1 MRPLPDAEAGRARCQ
16 AGPRTEKDRH
26 QAAAGSVVAPLL
38 LTSLKVIVG
47 LLTGSRR
54 GSHSIQVQPPPGRH
68 HVGGRCLACSV
79 LPAPSVHR
87 LFEPLDQELMARI
100 EDLSR
105 VLVRLELKGEP
116 REKGSE

>member
-1 MRPLPDAEAGRARCQ
+1 MGDRRTTVPTQPSM
-16 AGPRTEKDRH
+16 GP
-26 QAAAGSVVAPLL
+26 AAAGSVVAALL
-38 LTSLKVIVG
+38 LTSLKVFVG

-54 GSHSIQVQPPPGRH
+54 GSHSSQVQPPPGRH
-68 HVGGRCLACSV
+68 PIPFRCLACSV
-79 LPAPSVHR
+79 LPTAGVHGLCEQR
-87 LFEPLDQELMARI
+87 DQELVSRI

>member
-16 AGPRTEKDRH
+16 ASPRTEKDRH
-26 QAAAGSVVAPLL
+26 QAAAGSVVAALL
-38 LTSLKVIVG
+38 LTSLKIVVG
-47 LLTGSRR
+47 LVTGSRR

-68 HVGGRCLACSV
+68 PVSFRCLACSV
-79 LPAPSVHR
+79 LPTAGVHGP
-87 LFEPLDQELMARI
+87 FEPLDQELMAGI

-116 REKGSE
+116 REKGSG

>member
-16 AGPRTEKDRH
+16 ASPRTEKDRH

-38 LTSLKVIVG
+38 LTSLKVFVG

-54 GSHSIQVQPPPGRH
+54 GSHSMQFQPPSGRH
-68 HVGGRCLACSV
+68 PVAFRCLACSD
-79 LPAPSVHR
+79 LPTAATHG
-87 LFEPLDQELMARI
+87 LFEPLDQELMAGI

-105 VLVRLELKGEP
+105 FPVRLELKGEP